1 MSLDALVF
9 VGSSR
14 QIEISAAM
22 SLHTQPTP
30 DDPTVLAMMYG
41 PIVLAGVMGDT
52 SNLPDRAVYGP
63 QGPRPPRPANMPPPV
78 PGQRR
83 ARVPD
88 SPPPA
93 IKASSSSPTAWAEIF
108 PSDSLAFK
116 TVGQRYSLQLVPFY
130 RIFHERYTTY
140 WKVTTT

>member
-78 PGQRR
+78 PGHRR